1 MKVNREIRAKKNED
15 ALMILKVKNREKN
28 CEKVSRRVERDA
40 LANE

>member
-15 ALMILKVKNREKN
+15 ALMILRVKNREKN
-28 CEKVSRRVERDA
+28 SEKVSRRVERDA